1 MITGFILILIV
12 LIPFTIYLYLSNKR
26 LLEKINKL
34 EKEKKEI
41 LTRKIKT
48 NKDIDIYP
56 INNISDNNIK
66 TNLEIISNEIENKI
80 KQEPIKLTD
89 YEQQQED
96 NAIISYQELKQRN
109 KLYRIDE
116 NDTPEI
122 FIENLKEFRNNLN
135 H

>member
-66 TNLEIISNEIENKI
+66 TNLEIISNKIENKI

>member
-12 LIPFTIYLYLSNKR
+12 LIPLTIYLYLSNKR
-26 LLEKINKL
+26 LLEKVNKL
-34 EKEKKEI
+34 EKERKEI

-56 INNISDNNIK
+56 INNISTEKPK
-66 TNLEIISNEIENKI
+66 TNLETISNEIEKNI

-89 YEQQQED
+89 YEQEQED

-135 H
+135 Q